1 MDTSR
6 PRNDSFGYNES
17 NSQQKSLFYD
27 KQNVL
32 DSIIDDYIKQFE
44 IETDYKF
51 SRKYSYDVESS
62 VVFRQKNV
70 FPQFRTNYN
79 FSRKYS
85 NDVESS
91 VTFNYRQ
98 KNGFH
103 IDKSDE
109 KCIITTIPISPGKM
123 TISGCGSCHLLF
135 SGNKTFINELLQYEA
150 LL

>member
-1 MDTSR
+1 MKGFRFLGIILCAFISISTYNANGMDTSR

-98 KNGFH
+98 K
-103 IDKSDE
+103 KW
-109 KCIITTIPISPGKM
+109 IP
-123 TISGCGSCHLLF
+123 
-135 SGNKTFINELLQYEA
+135 Y
-150 LL
+150 